1 MASKPPKGHALAL
14 KSNSSPPPTGLVAFL
29 SADFKSAPLPIHR
42 VTGQFVLATMVSFCQ
57 SYLWAKRTP
66 FFAFPACAVASEII
80 RIKEQVRSSGL
91 LHGSSVL
98 GLGLTILALA
108 PHSGVLGISCRILST
123 SLASRLGL
131 LHICA
136 THPCLAMGRLTG
148 A

>member
-1 MASKPPKGHALAL
+1 
-14 KSNSSPPPTGLVAFL
+14 
-29 SADFKSAPLPIHR
+29 
-42 VTGQFVLATMVSFCQ
+42 MVSFCQ

-66 FFAFPACAVASEII
+66 SFAFAGSDWLAQRSRTFFAFPACAVASEII

-136 THPCLAMGRLTG
+136 THPCLAMGRRTRARIIYRCRVYRPFHTMAQPCETLSLVTKQEPRRN
-148 A
+148 